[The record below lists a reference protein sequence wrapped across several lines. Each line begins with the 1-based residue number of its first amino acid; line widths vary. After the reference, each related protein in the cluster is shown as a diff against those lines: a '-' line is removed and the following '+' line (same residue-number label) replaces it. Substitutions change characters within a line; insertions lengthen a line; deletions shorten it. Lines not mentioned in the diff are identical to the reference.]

1 MTDLSSEDRALIE
14 LARGGDDPSP
24 RLRTQMRADVMAKIG
39 IGAAAAAATLGTAGV
54 AAGSTGAAAGAG
66 TVAAAKAAGGMSVTT
81 KWLIGALGLLVAGGS
96 GGLVYES
103 ARQASAPEVA
113 PPPAVEVAQPAEA
126 PIDSQPAAVGA
137 AAQAPAEAIAPEP
150 TEPAQSEPPRIA
162 PIKPRPS
169 AGGDLGSEVAVL
181 QSAQKSLQS
190 GKPADALAALDAH
203 EKKHGAGSLSEE
215 RAAARVFALC
225 ELGREAEARAA
236 AQRFLAATPSSP
248 LAPRVA
254 RGCAKKP

>member
-1 MTDLSSEDRALIE
+1 DA
-14 LARGGDDPSP
+14 PSP
-24 RLRTQMRADVMAKIG
+24 RLRTQMRAVGMAKIG

-54 AAGSTGAAAGAG
+54 AAGTTGVAGGAG
-66 TVAAAKAAGGMSVTT
+66 VAAAKAAGGMSVTT

-113 PPPAVEVAQPAEA
+113 PPPAVEVAQPTEA
-126 PIDSQPAAVGA
+126 PAPAPVDPQRGAVGPAAEP
-137 AAQAPAEAIAPEP
+137 PAEEVAPEP
-150 TEPAQSEPPRIA
+150 TEPTTKEPPQFA
-162 PIKPRPS
+162 TPLKPRPS
-169 AGGDLGSEVAVL
+169 AGGDLRSEVAVL

-190 GKPADALAALDAH
+190 GKPAAALAALDAH
-203 EKKHGAGSLSEE
+203 EKKYGAGSLSEE

-225 ELGREAEARAA
+225 DLGRESEARAA
-236 AQRFLAATPSSP
+236 AAQFVAATPNSP

-254 RGCAKKP
+254 RACAKKP